1 MTPNCTTHHNFFY
14 RTSGAI
20 KHCVINKEGPI
31 FMIGTAPFES
41 LCELISHYEKYPLY
55 RKTKLKFPCNQ
66 KVIIDICRLK
76 SGEK

>member
-1 MTPNCTTHHNFFY
+1 
-14 RTSGAI
+14 
-20 KHCVINKEGPI
+20 
-31 FMIGTAPFES
+31 MIGTAPFES